1 MIILTTHYM
10 DEAEYLA
17 DRVAV
22 LSQGCLE
29 VCGSTSFLKQKFGSY
44 FYLEVESNSNP
55 PTPNQTLIDHLNQFN
70 RRYQADYAS
79 ESGHAS

>member
-22 LSQGCLE
+22 MSRGAFKI
-29 VCGSTSFLKQKFGSY
+29 CGTTSFLKQKFGSF
-44 FYLEVESNSNP
+44 FYLEVEPSE
-55 PTPNQTLIDHLNQFN
+55 N
-70 RRYQADYAS
+70 RAAPS
-79 ESGHAS
+79 